1 MYALFSSH
9 SFLCMMKI
17 IFSLLKSDEI
27 LENGKRYEKCIKNYK
42 RIKIKFRKNDAQAG
56 EREEK
61 RDEEPLKA
69 AGQQKAVESI

>member
-1 MYALFSSH
+1 MYDDEN
-9 SFLCMMKI
+9 

-42 RIKIKFRKNDAQAG
+42 RIKIKFRKNDALK
-56 EREEK
+56 EK